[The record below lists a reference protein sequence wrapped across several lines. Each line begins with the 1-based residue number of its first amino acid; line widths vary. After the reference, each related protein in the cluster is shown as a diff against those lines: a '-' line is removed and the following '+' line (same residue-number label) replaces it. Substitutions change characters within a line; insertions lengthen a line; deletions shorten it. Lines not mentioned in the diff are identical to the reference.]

1 MIMTRIEFR
10 EATAGDISAILKI
23 ESESFEFPW
32 PESMF
37 RNQLELRPV
46 AMMLVAETGSAV
58 IGYAVVWFEGPDSH
72 ILNIAVDPEF
82 RRRGVADRMLD
93 EVIRISRHR
102 DCERIY
108 LEVRKNNT
116 PARDFYLGRG
126 FRITGA
132 IEGYY
137 RDSGEDALLLEL
149 SLN

>member
-1 MIMTRIEFR
+1 MTPIEVR
-10 EATAGDISAILKI
+10 EANAGDISAILKI

-32 PESMF
+32 PEAMF

-46 AMMLVAETGSAV
+46 AMVLIAETGAAV
-58 IGYAVVWFEGPDSH
+58 VGYAVVWFEGPDSH

-82 RRRGVADRMLD
+82 RRRGVAGRMLD
-93 EVIRISRHR
+93 ELIRISGKRN
-102 DCERIY
+102 CERMY

-126 FRITGA
+126 FRITGV
-132 IEGYY
+132 IERYY